1 MFKLGVFD
9 LINKVKW
16 GVWNVFGSL
25 FKEIVRQNYVDLVF
39 SLSFLLEFFS
49 QVEFGIDR
57 KLIGYEILMVIF
69 EDGIIKIMLNW
80 FIKKNVLNVEM
91 YYEIMYVFKVVSK
104 DDLVIIVLIGNGDYY
119 SSGNDLIN
127 FIDIFFGGVEE
138 KVKNG
143 VILLREFV
151 GCFIDFFKFLIVVV
165 NGLVVG
171 IFVIFFG
178 LFDVVYVF
186 DRVIFYILFSY
197 FG

>member
-16 GVWNVFGSL
+16 DVWNVFGSL
-25 FKEIVRQNYVDLVF
+25 FKEVVRQNYVDLVF

-57 KLIGYEILMVIF
+57 KLIGFEILVVIF
-69 EDGIIKIMLNW
+69 EDGIIKIMFNW
-80 FIKKNVLNVEM
+80 FKKKNVINIEM
-91 YYEIMYVFKVVSK
+91 YYEIMCVFKVVSK
-104 DDLVIIVLIGNGDYY
+104 DDLIIIVLIGNGDYY

-138 KVKNG
+138 KVKNN
-143 VILLREFV
+143 VVLLREFV

-197 FG
+197 LG